1 MQKIMMEFE
10 QQTEKMDMKEEMMN
24 DTLDDVMEG
33 EEDDEKSDEILN
45 QVLDEIG
52 INLSQSL
59 VDAPS
64 TKIASTPAKEPEVLD
79 DDLQARLDNLKK

>member
-1 MQKIMMEFE
+1 MY
-10 QQTEKMDMKEEMMN
+10 
-24 DTLDDVMEG
+24 V
-33 EEDDEKSDEILN
+33 

-64 TKIASTPAKEPEVLD
+64 AVATAPAKEPEVLD